1 MSNFACNYSV
11 KMATPGS
18 GDSGPPRTPQP
29 GGGGRGSVLGRRL
42 PAALSP
48 GRLPTMRSR
57 DLTLGGVK
65 KVHQIALFSLV
76 KKKKNC
82 QCIKQLCSL
91 SLSLVLPHRKHSH
104 LTSLVVKVKKS
115 KFLHECIAIKCLFQ
129 CNIMTLSW
137 PYFTVAVLFCCRLK
151 ADEGPRRERKDADRG
166 RQRDG
171 RGRGRGRP
179 EVIQSHSIFEQGPAE
194 MMAKRRGVYDDA
206 RETPNTGPSPIINI
220 KKEKRETEEETKEI
234 LRKLERDNFLDDPH
248 MRSEARNCPVQLPL
262 AVSGWVF
269 KEEFEEDTKTGLK
282 MESSSGDSEPM
293 NTESSGAA
301 VTVKQEPL
309 DVPEMKKPEP
319 MLKPPVISEPDS
331 LPDLL
336 ETWSQCK
343 EEELLFMQLPD
354 SLPGQPPT
362 SDVRPTKTAVQSE
375 DGQSMLQKTEDQ
387 QEETEEE
394 NVCNLKHLQEGL
406 VGKMLVRKSGRVQ
419 LILGNVTLDVALGT
433 SCSFLQEL
441 VSVGTEGRRGDMSVL
456 GHVKHKLVCS
466 PDFQALLENRT

>member
-1 MSNFACNYSV
+1 
-11 KMATPGS
+11 MATPGS
-18 GDSGPPRTPQP
+18 GDSGPPRTPQA
-29 GGGGRGSVLGRRL
+29 GGGSKGSVLGRRL
-42 PAALSP
+42 PAGLSP

-65 KVHQIALFSLV
+65 KKTFTPNI
-76 KKKKNC
+76 
-82 QCIKQLCSL
+82 IG
-91 SLSLVLPHRKHSH
+91 R
-104 LTSLVVKVKKS
+104 KS
-115 KFLHECIAIKCLFQ
+115 KEE
-129 CNIMTLSW
+129 
-137 PYFTVAVLFCCRLK
+137 LK
-151 ADEGPRRERKDADRG
+151 GDEGPRRERKDADRG

-194 MMAKRRGVYDDA
+194 MMAKRRGIYDDA
-206 RETPNTGPSPIINI
+206 RDTPNTGPSPIINI

-269 KEEFEEDTKTGLK
+269 KEEFEEDTKTDLK
-282 MESSSGDSEPM
+282 MESSSGEAEPM
-293 NTESSGAA
+293 NTESGAA
-301 VTVKQEPL
+301 VTVKQEPP
-309 DVPEMKKPEP
+309 DIPEMKKPEP
-319 MLKPPVISEPDS
+319 MLKQPTISEPDS
-331 LPDLL
+331 LPELL

-394 NVCNLKHLQEGL
+394 NVCNLKDLQEGL
-406 VGKMLVRKSGRVQ
+406 VGRMLVRKSGRVQ

-456 GHVKHKLVCS
+456 GHIKHKLVCS
-466 PDFQALLENRT
+466 PDFQALLENRA